1 MALVSLRQLLDY
13 AAEHSFAI
21 PAFNVS
27 NMEQVQAIMQAA
39 DACDSPV
46 IMQGSAGAN
55 RYAGEVFLRHL
66 LLAAVEQYPHIP
78 VVMHRDHGPS
88 ADVCAQAIQSGF
100 TSVMMDG
107 SLLEDMKTPSSFE
120 YNVEV
125 TRTVVKMAHACGV
138 SVEGEIGCLGSL
150 EINNKEEAVLQ
161 KSSVSLDHSQLLTDP
176 EEAVEFVKQTQ
187 VDALAV
193 AIGTSHGAY
202 KFSQPPTSE
211 VLVINRLKLLQQ
223 RLPNMHFV
231 MHGSSSVPQD
241 WLQIIN
247 DNGGDI
253 PQTYGVPV
261 DEIVEGIK
269 YGVRKV
275 NIDTDLR
282 MASTGAIRRYLAQPE
297 NAAELDARKVYKA
310 ARDAMQELCQARYEL
325 FGAAGHASKIKA
337 ISLSE
342 MVKRYQ

>member
-13 AAEHSFAI
+13 AAENSFAV
-21 PAFNVS
+21 PAFNIS

-39 DACDSPV
+39 DACNSPV

-66 LLAAVEQYPHIP
+66 ILAAVEQYPHIP
-78 VVMHRDHGPS
+78 VVMHRDHAPTP
-88 ADVCAQAIQSGF
+88 DICAQAIQSGF
-100 TSVMMDG
+100 SSVMMDG

-120 YNVEV
+120 YNVDV

-150 EINNKEEAVLQ
+150 ETKTQA
-161 KSSVSLDHSQLLTDP
+161 SSQAPDHSQLLTDP
-176 EEAVEFVKQTQ
+176 DEAVEFVKQTQ
-187 VDALAV
+187 IDALAV

-202 KFSQPPTSE
+202 KFSKPPTGE
-211 VLVINRLKLLQQ
+211 VLVISRLKTLQQ
-223 RLPNMHFV
+223 RLPNTHFV

-241 WLQIIN
+241 WLKIIN
-247 DNGGDI
+247 DHGGGI

-297 NAAELDARKVYKA
+297 NASDLDARKIYKE
-310 ARDAMQELCQARYEL
+310 ARDAMQTLCQARYEA
-325 FGAAGHASKIKA
+325 FGSAGHAGKIKA
-337 ISLSE
+337 ISLGE
-342 MVKRYQ
+342 MAKRYK